1 MELRTALEQRRMIR
15 SFDGTPVDVT
25 SLQDLCAQAL
35 RAPTAGNSAGVYFVV
50 GGVDQVPAYLEVA
63 TDADWRARSRRVEG
77 LARAGA
83 VVLVASDPE
92 SYLSRYAAAD
102 KASSGLRERDAWTV
116 PYWHTDAAMAT
127 MALLLLLEEAGWH
140 ATLWGNFRHDDAV
153 KEWAGIPPTWELFGT
168 VLLGRADGADH
179 RSASLDR
186 PTPTRAERVLRV
198 R

>member
-25 SLQDLCAQAL
+25 NLEELCAQAL
-35 RAPTAGNSAGVYFVV
+35 RAPSAGNSAGVYFIV
-50 GGVDQVPAYLEVA
+50 GGVDLVHEYIEVA
-63 TDADWRARSRRVEG
+63 TDPTWRERSRRIDG
-77 LARAGA
+77 LARAGG
-83 VVLVASDPE
+83 VVLVASDPAT
-92 SYLSRYAAAD
+92 YLSRYAAAD
-102 KASSGLRERDAWTV
+102 KVSSGLSDRAAWQV

-127 MALLLLLEEAGWH
+127 MALLLLLEEASLQ
-140 ATLWGNFRHDDAV
+140 ATLWGNFRHDEAV

-168 VLLGRADGADH
+168 VLLGRGDGADH

-186 PTPTRAERVLRV
+186 TTPTRAQRVLRV